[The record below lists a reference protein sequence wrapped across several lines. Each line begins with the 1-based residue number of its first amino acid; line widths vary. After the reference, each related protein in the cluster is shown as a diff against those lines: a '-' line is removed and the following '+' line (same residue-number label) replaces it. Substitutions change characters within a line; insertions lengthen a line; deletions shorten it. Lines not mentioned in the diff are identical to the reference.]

1 MKKENLNITKEKMII
16 KCKKIG
22 NVMEVAFWL
31 VIIMLIIAGIASLI
45 GICSE
50 GLSAIE
56 IIYETLRDKFNI
68 GTEFSEIDAI
78 KETIISIAITILNLI
93 ILYSLSKVFTNT
105 AKDETPFSMNNVKNL
120 KKISI
125 CAYIVFFI
133 TIFSQIHSLGLIYV
147 LAIAGIEYIFR
158 YGYKLQLESDETL

>member
-1 MKKENLNITKEKMII
+1 MGQNIEQEIQ

-22 NVMEVAFWL
+22 NVMEIAFWL
-31 VIIMLIIAGIASLI
+31 VIIMVIIAGIAGLI

-50 GLSAIE
+50 GFSAIE
-56 IIYETLRDKFNI
+56 TIYEIIRDRFNI
-68 GTEFSEIDAI
+68 GTEFSEMAAI
-78 KETIISIAITILNLI
+78 KETIISIAVTILNLI
-93 ILYSLSKVFTNT
+93 ILHALSNIFTNT
-105 AKDETPFSMNNVKNL
+105 AKDETPFSMNNVKSL

-125 CAYIVFFI
+125 CAYTVFFI
-133 TIFSQIHSLGLIYV
+133 TIFSQIHKLGLIYV